1 MTLPR
6 LTSLP
11 RLPSLLLL
19 ALLATGCAGRDAAP
33 EAPDAATTVVAG
45 EGAAP
50 APAPAQAGPM
60 AADAP
65 ADAPATAPAATEA
78 SSATAEAAAATQA
91 PPAASAPPASIARP
105 EAWEFDPWERTNRRI
120 FAFNDRLDR
129 AVIAPVARTY
139 QRAVPGP
146 VRTGVSNF
154 FNNLYQPVAAVN
166 LLLQGHPKEA
176 GQATGRF
183 LLNATLGLGGVLDPA
198 SDANIPMHEEDFGQ
212 TLATWGWRRSRYIVV
227 PFMGPRTVRDFSGGL
242 AETATIGPIN
252 QVNDDAVRYPLQ
264 ALYLVDLR
272 ARLFGLEGFNEGA
285 QDPYALVRDA
295 WIQRRDY
302 QINDRAEGPL
312 RRGVLRALPESVRE
326 RINEQPPQQQAVPA
340 YLDDELFDE
349 IEGDGE
355 AGDAPP
361 AADGDGGDGA
371 AAEDGGR

>member
-1 MTLPR
+1 MIPS
-6 LTSLP
+6 SLP
-11 RLPSLLLL
+11 SRSALVLL
-19 ALLATGCAGRDAAP
+19 AMLAAGCAGRDAAP
-33 EAPDAATTVVAG
+33 EAPAEATAIVAG
-45 EGAAP
+45 EAAAPPAAANAVDAGAPDAQAGMAATMPEAADGPDAAADASAGPGAEDVGAAP
-50 APAPAQAGPM
+50 AP
-60 AADAP
+60 
-65 ADAPATAPAATEA
+65 PAA
-78 SSATAEAAAATQA
+78 
-91 PPAASAPPASIARP
+91 IARP
-105 EAWEFDPWERTNRRI
+105 EAWEFDPWERTNRRV

-198 SDANIPMHEEDFGQ
+198 SDANIPMHEEDLGQ
-212 TLATWGWRRSRYIVV
+212 TLARWGWRRSRYIVV

-242 AETATIGPIN
+242 AEAATLGPTTHI
-252 QVNDDAVRYPLQ
+252 NDDSVRYPLQ

-272 ARLFGLEGFNEGA
+272 ARLFGIEGFNEGA
-285 QDPYALVRDA
+285 QDEYALLRDA
-295 WIQRRDY
+295 WIQRREY
-302 QINDRAEGPL
+302 QINDRGEGSL
-312 RRGVLRALPESVRE
+312 RRGVLRALPPSVRE
-326 RINEQPPQQQAVPA
+326 RINEQAPPQQAVPA

-349 IEGDGE
+349 IEV
-355 AGDAPP
+355 DAADDATP
-361 AADGDGGDGA
+361 AADGDGAGDGDG